1 MSSLDSRL
9 IQFDPEIAQCIT
21 AEECRQRDTLD
32 LIASENHTHPEVLAT
47 NASVLTDKYAEGY
60 PGKRY
65 YAGQEHYDRIERL
78 AIERAKTVFRAE
90 HANVQPLSGS
100 PMNQAVY
107 FGLLKPGETIL
118 AMDLSHGGH
127 LTHGS
132 PLSHMGEIFRFV
144 RYKTTGTNG
153 DIDMDAVRALAL
165 EYRPKLIL
173 CGHSS
178 YPREIDYAAFKRI
191 AEETGAFT
199 MADVSHIGGLIAGA
213 VLRNPLDAGFDIMTT
228 TTHKTLRGPRGGLIL
243 CRGAH
248 AKAIDKSVF
257 PGLQG
262 GPHMHAVAGIA
273 VTLKKAA
280 TPEFRMYCAQVL
292 ANAGA
297 LAFELLRLGA
307 TLITG
312 GTENHLIVVDVMKT
326 YGITGVEAQTRLEA
340 AGIVCNKQVV
350 PDDPLPPMRTSGI
363 RLGTPAATTRGMK
376 EAQMRQA
383 AIWIDCLLRASA
395 WVADAG
401 SIAGDVR
408 DFVRGYQV
416 PTLLTN

>member
-1 MSSLDSRL
+1 MPSLDSRL
-9 IQFDPEIAQCIT
+9 TQFDPEIAQSIV
-21 AEECRQRDTLD
+21 AEESRQRDTLD

-65 YAGQEHYDRIERL
+65 YAGQEHYDRIERI
-78 AIERAKTVFRAE
+78 AIERAKSVFRAE

-107 FGLLKPGETIL
+107 FGLLSPADTIL

-132 PLSHMGEIFRFV
+132 PLSHMGKIFRFV
-144 RYKTTGTNG
+144 RYKTSGARG
-153 DIDMDAVRALAL
+153 DIDVDAVRALAL
-165 EYRPKLIL
+165 EHRPKLIL

-178 YPREIDYAAFKRI
+178 YPREIDYVAFKAI
-191 AEETGAFT
+191 AEEIGALT

-213 VLRNPLDAGFDIMTT
+213 ALRNPLDAGFDVVTT

-243 CRGAH
+243 CQARH

-273 VTLKKAA
+273 VTLRKAA
-280 TPEFRMYCAQVL
+280 TSEFHTYCAQVL

-297 LAFELLRLGA
+297 LARELLRLGA
-307 TLITG
+307 TLVTG
-312 GTENHLIVVDVMKT
+312 GTENHLMVLDVMKT
-326 YGITGVEAQTRLEA
+326 YGMTGVDAQTRLEA
-340 AGIVCNKQVV
+340 AGIVCNKQVI

-376 EAQMRQA
+376 EPQMMQA
-383 AIWIDCLLRASA
+383 AVWIDRVLRASA
-395 WVADAG
+395 EATDASSVA
-401 SIAGDVR
+401 SDVR
-408 DFVRGYQV
+408 DFCRSYAV
-416 PTLLTN
+416 PTLV

>member
-1 MSSLDSRL
+1 MSLLDSRL
-9 IQFDPEIAQCIT
+9 TQFDPDIADCIA
-21 AEECRQRDTLD
+21 AEESRQRDTLD

-65 YAGQEHYDRIERL
+65 YAGQEHYDRIERI
-78 AIERAKTVFRAE
+78 AIERAKSVFRAE

-107 FGLLKPGETIL
+107 FGLLIPGDTIL

-132 PLSHMGEIFRFV
+132 PLSHMGKIFRFV
-144 RYKTTGTNG
+144 RYKTSGANG
-153 DIDMDAVRALAL
+153 DIDIEAVRALAL
-165 EYRPKLIL
+165 EHRPRLIL

-178 YPREIDYAAFKRI
+178 YPREIDYTAFKHI
-191 AEETGAFT
+191 AEDIGALT
-199 MADVSHIGGLIAGA
+199 MGDVSHIGGLIAGG
-213 VLRNPLDAGFDIMTT
+213 VLRNPLDAGFDVMTT

-243 CRGAH
+243 CRSAH

-262 GPHMHAVAGIA
+262 GPHMHTVAGIA

-280 TPEFRMYCAQVL
+280 RPEFKSYCKQVL
-292 ANAGA
+292 ANAST
-297 LAFELLRLGA
+297 LARELQRLGA

-312 GTENHLIVVDVMKT
+312 GTENHLMVVDVIKS
-326 YGITGVEAQTRLEA
+326 YGITGLEAQTRLEA
-340 AGIVCNKQVV
+340 VGIVCNKQVI
-350 PDDPLPPMRTSGI
+350 PDDPLPPMRSSGI
-363 RLGTPAATTRGMK
+363 RLGTPAATTRGMA
-376 EAQMRQA
+376 ESEMRQA
-383 AIWIDCLLRASA
+383 GIWIDRVLRQPKEF
-395 WVADAG
+395 ADAG
-401 SIAGDVR
+401 VLNDVR
-408 DFVRGYQV
+408 KLSRAFSV
-416 PTLLTN
+416 PTLV

>member
-1 MSSLDSRL
+1 MPSLDSRL
-9 IQFDPEIAQCIT
+9 TRFDPEIAQSIA
-21 AEECRQRDTLD
+21 AEESRQRDTLD
-32 LIASENHTHPEVLAT
+32 LIASENHTHPEVLAA

-65 YAGQEHYDRIERL
+65 YAGQEHYDRIERI
-78 AIERAKTVFRAE
+78 AIERAKSVFRAE

-107 FGLLKPGETIL
+107 FGLLTPADTIL

-132 PLSHMGEIFRFV
+132 PLSHMGKIFRFV
-144 RYKTTGTNG
+144 RYKTSGARG

-165 EYRPKLIL
+165 EHRPKLIL

-178 YPREIDYAAFKRI
+178 YPREIDYVAFKRI
-191 AEETGAFT
+191 AEEIGALT
-199 MADVSHIGGLIAGA
+199 MADVSHIGGLIAGTA
-213 VLRNPLDAGFDIMTT
+213 LRNPLDAGFDVVTT

-243 CRGAH
+243 CRSTH

-273 VTLKKAA
+273 VALKKA
-280 TPEFRMYCAQVL
+280 TTGEFHTYCAQVL

-297 LAFELLRLGA
+297 LARELLRLGA

-312 GTENHLIVVDVMKT
+312 GTENHLMVLDVMKT
-326 YGITGVEAQTRLEA
+326 YGMTGVEAQTRLEA
-340 AGIVCNKQVV
+340 AGIVCNKQVI

-363 RLGTPAATTRGMK
+363 RLGTPAATTRGMREPEMK
-376 EAQMRQA
+376 QA
-383 AIWIDCLLRASA
+383 ALWIDRLLRASA
-395 WVADAG
+395 EAIDAS

-408 DFVRGYQV
+408 DFCRSYPV
-416 PTLLTN
+416 PTLV

>member
-1 MSSLDSRL
+1 MPSLDSRL
-9 IQFDPEIAQCIT
+9 TQFDPEIAQSIV
-21 AEECRQRDTLD
+21 AEESRQRDTLD

-65 YAGQEHYDRIERL
+65 YAGQEHYDRIERI
-78 AIERAKTVFRAE
+78 AIERAKSVFRAE

-107 FGLLKPGETIL
+107 FGLLTPADTIL
-118 AMDLSHGGH
+118 AIDLSHGGH

-132 PLSHMGEIFRFV
+132 PLSHMGKIFRFV
-144 RYKTTGTNG
+144 RYKTRGARG
-153 DIDMDAVRALAL
+153 DIDVDAVRALAL
-165 EYRPKLIL
+165 EHRPKLIL

-178 YPREIDYAAFKRI
+178 YPREIDYVAFKAI
-191 AEETGAFT
+191 AEEIGALT

-213 VLRNPLDAGFDIMTT
+213 ALRNPLDAGFDVVTT

-243 CRGAH
+243 CPARH

-273 VTLKKAA
+273 VTLRKAA
-280 TPEFRMYCAQVL
+280 TSEFHTYCIQVL

-297 LAFELLRLGA
+297 LARELLRLGA
-307 TLITG
+307 TLVTG
-312 GTENHLIVVDVMKT
+312 GTENHLMVLDVMKT
-326 YGITGVEAQTRLEA
+326 YGMTGVDAQTRLEA
-340 AGIVCNKQVV
+340 AGIVCNKQVI

-363 RLGTPAATTRGMK
+363 RLGTPAATTRGMR
-376 EAQMRQA
+376 EPQMKQA
-383 AIWIDCLLRASA
+383 ALWIDRVLRASSEA
-395 WVADAG
+395 IDA
-401 SIAGDVR
+401 SRIAGDVR
-408 DFVRGYQV
+408 DFCRSYPV
-416 PTLLTN
+416 PTLV

>member
-1 MSSLDSRL
+1 MSSLAARL
-9 IQFDPEIAQCIT
+9 AQFDPEIAQSIA

-65 YAGQEHYDRIERL
+65 YAGQEYYDRIERL
-78 AIERAKTVFRAE
+78 AVARAKSVFRAE

-107 FGLLKPGETIL
+107 FGLLTPGDTIL

-132 PLSHMGEIFRFV
+132 PLSHMGKIFRFV
-144 RYKTTGTNG
+144 RYQTNGANG
-153 DIDMDAVRALAL
+153 DIDMGTVRALAL
-165 EYRPKLIL
+165 QHRPQLIL

-178 YPREIDYAAFKRI
+178 YPREIDYAGFRRI
-191 AEETGAFT
+191 ADETGALS
-199 MADVSHIGGLIAGA
+199 MADVSHIGGLIAGG
-213 VLRNPLDAGFDIMTT
+213 VLRNPLDAGFDVMTT

-243 CRGAH
+243 CRATH
-248 AKAIDKSVF
+248 ANAIDKSVF

-280 TPEFRMYCAQVL
+280 TPEFRMYCLQVL

-297 LAFELLRLGA
+297 LAHELLRLGA
-307 TLITG
+307 TLITR
-312 GTENHLIVVDVMKT
+312 GTENHLMVVDVMKT

-340 AGIVCNKQVV
+340 AGIVCNKQVI

-376 EAQMRQA
+376 EPEMKQA
-383 AIWIDCLLRASA
+383 AIWIDRVLRASA
-395 WVADAG
+395 GDADAG
-401 SIAGDVR
+401 SIAGEVR
-408 DFVRGYQV
+408 HFGRRYPV
-416 PTLLTN
+416 PTLI